1 MSDLKKLALRVAT
14 IKTLTDR
21 IEEVDKDARAELI
34 AAMQNVGASSVTP
47 ELPDGTKIS
56 SVSIA
61 GGDKVTARVTDPDAF
76 LRWVKSNKPAEVEE
90 RVRDSYKKKLLD
102 EVAATGEEV
111 PGVELGTSRTYLSNR
126 FKTGGKDAIAEAWSN
141 GTLQLGEVLAL
152 PMAGG
157 ED

>member
-1 MSDLKKLALRVAT
+1 MSDLKRLALRVAT
-14 IKTLTDR
+14 LKTLTDR
-21 IEEVDKDARAELI
+21 IEEVDKDARTELL
-34 AAMQNVGASSVTP
+34 AAMQTVGADKVTP

-56 SVSIA
+56 SVSVA
-61 GGDKVTARVTDPDAF
+61 GGDKVTARVTDPEAF
-76 LRWVKSNKPAEVEE
+76 LRWVKENKPAEVEE

-102 EVAATGEEV
+102 DLAAAGEEV
-111 PGVELGTSRTYLSNR
+111 PGVELGTSRAYLSNR
-126 FKTGGKDAIAEAWSN
+126 FKTGGKDAIAAAWTD